1 MGTGL
6 GLGIG
11 IPFRR
16 MGAGIDAQA
25 QAHFNRVIADGGLVP
40 SGLVGVN
47 NFFKTVKGIYGT
59 SDITTAISV
68 GLDAQVL
75 GYKLGAG
82 AGTTAGQAAQKLYSC
97 SGSSGDVV
105 QTTAA
110 SQPLLLVHSGANYW
124 FQPSISA
131 ANINRCSTDTING
144 RLSSDIDIK
153 VYCKFSSSTAQN
165 FIGRYDQTPFSWLFF
180 QNTSRLNIALNNNT
194 ISASSTI
201 NNPLINSE
209 GWVRVTRNGTNGDI
223 MFYTSTDTHT
233 TQINSISWT
242 QLGSTISAANTPIT
256 TTGTDLLSVGY
267 SAGNSGA
274 FNNKIFR
281 IYVSNTI
288 NATPIIDFNPN
299 QYNAATSQTQWTSS
313 TGEVWSIQTG
323 TAKTGFKGVLV
334 DRTILQSNGIAT
346 SLRAASINV
355 ISQAF
360 TLYNSFKK
368 FNNTLGTETIFELG
382 TGATSSQ
389 GINLL
394 INSFAG
400 FESSNI
406 FANVGRYNNNFSN
419 NSLLLGLRANIF
431 NINNT
436 NEAKPYLFNNV
447 VIAETGSSA
456 SNNNTAAVNA
466 TAINLLATNSGS
478 TNFSQINFNTTILS
492 LSENNTTI
500 LTAMYNYIRSI
511 NGNSF

>member
-1 MGTGL
+1 MAIGI
-6 GLGIG
+6 GIG
-11 IPFRR
+11 IPFGRR
-16 MGAGIDAQA
+16 KSGAAIDAQA
-25 QAHFNRVIADGGLVP
+25 QAHFDRVIADGGLVP
-40 SGLVGVN
+40 SGLSGVN
-47 NFFKTVKGIYGT
+47 AFFIAVKAIYGT

-82 AGTTAGQAAQKLYSC
+82 AGTTLGQAAQKLYSC
-97 SGSSGDVV
+97 SGASGDVV

-110 SQPLLLVHSGANYW
+110 SQPLLLVHEGANYW
-124 FQPSISA
+124 FGPTVIGNNITTPLKITSGYNGEFEIQVKIQPKNLTASQDYSIIFSA
-131 ANINRCSTDTING
+131 GGDGSLAIYLNGNTTNRTLGIFRNGNGIGLTTATIDVSTFNGWIKAYRTETNIRYETSTDGTTWTLFENVTITNASFTLTG
-144 RLSSDIDIK
+144 NSMIGNYSSSDGRGQFTGYIYRVKVWIDG
-153 VYCKFSSSTAQN
+153 SSST
-165 FIGRYDQTPFSWLFF
+165 
-180 QNTSRLNIALNNNT
+180 
-194 ISASSTI
+194 
-201 NNPLINSE
+201 
-209 GWVRVTRNGTNGDI
+209 GTLT
-223 MFYTSTDTHT
+223 Y
-233 TQINSISWT
+233 
-242 QLGSTISAANTPIT
+242 
-256 TTGTDLLSVGY
+256 
-267 SAGNSGA
+267 
-274 FNNKIFR
+274 
-281 IYVSNTI
+281 
-288 NATPIIDFNPN
+288 DFNPN

-334 DRTILQSNGIAT
+334 DRTIVQSNGIAT
-346 SLRAASINV
+346 SLTAASINV
-355 ISQAF
+355 ISEAF

-368 FNNTLGTETIFELG
+368 FNNTEGTETIFELG
-382 TGATSSQ
+382 SGATSSQ

-394 INSFAG
+394 VNGFAG

-447 VIAETGSSA
+447 VIEETGSSA
-456 SNNNTAAVNA
+456 ANNNTAAVNA
-466 TAINLLATNSGS
+466 TAINLLATNSGV

-511 NGNSF
+511 NNSAF

>member
-1 MGTGL
+1 ML
-6 GLGIG
+6 
-11 IPFRR
+11 
-16 MGAGIDAQA
+16 
-25 QAHFNRVIADGGLVP
+25 
-40 SGLVGVN
+40 
-47 NFFKTVKGIYGT
+47 
-59 SDITTAISV
+59 
-68 GLDAQVL
+68 
-75 GYKLGAG
+75 
-82 AGTTAGQAAQKLYSC
+82 
-97 SGSSGDVV
+97 SGDNSGNQQVIG
-105 QTTAA
+105 TDNTAPFA
-110 SQPLLLVHSGANYW
+110 
-124 FQPSISA
+124 IT
-131 ANINRCSTDTING
+131 INR
-144 RLSSDIDIK
+144 
-153 VYCKFSSSTAQN
+153 
-165 FIGRYDQTPFSWLFF
+165 
-180 QNTSRLNIALNNNT
+180 
-194 ISASSTI
+194 ASSLITI
-201 NNPLINSE
+201 EYYVGGFRLASAPFTWAATNII
-209 GWVRVTRNGTNGDI
+209 RVTRN
-223 MFYTSTDTHT
+223 S
-233 TQINSISWT
+233 
-242 QLGSTISAANTPIT
+242 
-256 TTGTDLLSVGY
+256 TTGVITFINNGVTLTTSGSQV
-267 SAGNSGA
+267 AGA
-274 FNNKIFR
+274 FDISITSLCVGGYTAGFPFLGKINYANCYIGGVLTR
-281 IYVSNTI
+281 
-288 NATPIIDFNPN
+288 AFNPS